1 MHCPGQG
8 GDERVGSRRRRS
20 QDPGTRVAVRYMNT
34 YLPEPGFRAQ
44 DTSDSSVAVP
54 GVAGERMRVRLRRA
68 IAKLLEPIKSLRRLK
83 RWNKQGSE

>member
-1 MHCPGQG
+1 MHNPSQG
-8 GDERVGSRRRRS
+8 GGGRVGPHRRRS
-20 QDPGTRVAVRYMNT
+20 QDPETRVAVRYMNT

-44 DTSDSSVAVP
+44 GASDSSVAVT